1 MRKGAQTREAILD
14 EAGHLAARIGLGGLT
29 IGELATRTEL
39 SKSGLFAHFGSKESL
54 QLQVLDRSVQRITD
68 EVVRPALR
76 EPRGEPRLR
85 ALVERWLTWA
95 STGGGCPLI
104 AATFE
109 FDDQP
114 GPVRE
119 RVVAGQ
125 RDWLDTLTTIC
136 ATGVTEGHFRADL
149 DPRSLAVDIEGA
161 LLAYHVLSRLLADP
175 DATAHAR
182 RSVETLLAAAR

>member
-1 MRKGAQTREAILD
+1 MGKGAQTRETILD
-14 EAGHLAARIGLGGLT
+14 EAGHLAARVGLSGLT

-54 QLQVLDRSVQRITD
+54 QLQVLDRNVQRITD
-68 EVVRPALR
+68 VVVRPALR

-85 ALVERWLTWA
+85 ALFDNWLDWA
-95 STGGGCPLI
+95 STGAGCPLM

-114 GPVRE
+114 GPVRD

-136 ATGVTEGHFRADL
+136 TTGVAEGHFRADL
-149 DPRSLAVDIEGA
+149 NPRELAVDIEGV
-161 LLAYHVLSRLLADP
+161 LLTYHVLRRLLADP
-175 DATAHAR
+175 EAAAHAH
-182 RSVETLLAAAR
+182 RSLETLLAAAR